1 MAHGKIDAAPAEL
14 EAKRIKYLG
23 WADDM
28 TPARLARTAATLETI
43 VDHEGQRITKRQ
55 FIIQMVRA
63 GWAPRKE
70 EGIPSWAKR
79 NGQYQEGR
87 SRTEY
92 QIHKDGKYYKI
103 TRTEYEFASYLAEQ
117 ESQP

>member
-1 MAHGKIDAAPAEL
+1 MAHDQINAAPDEL
-14 EAKRIKYLG
+14 GVKRAKYLG

-28 TPARLARTAATLETI
+28 TPAQLTRAVTALETI
-43 VDHEGQRITKRQ
+43 IDYEGQRMTKRQ

-70 EGIPSWAKR
+70 EGIPSWVKR

-92 QIHKDGKYYKI
+92 QIHRDGKYYKI

>member
-1 MAHGKIDAAPAEL
+1 MSNDKNNAIPAEL
-14 EAKRIKYLG
+14 EAKRAKYLG
-23 WADDM
+23 WADGM
-28 TPARLARTAATLETI
+28 TPAQLTRAVTALETI
-43 VDHEGQRITKRQ
+43 IDYEGQRMTKRQ
-55 FIIQMVRA
+55 FIIRMVRA
-63 GWAPRKE
+63 GWVPRKE
-70 EGIPSWAKR
+70 EGIPSWVKR

-103 TRTEYEFASYLAEQ
+103 TRTEYEFASYLAKR

>member
-1 MAHGKIDAAPAEL
+1 MAHDQINTAPDEL
-14 EAKRIKYLG
+14 EAKQAKYLG
-23 WADDM
+23 WADSM
-28 TPARLARTAATLETI
+28 TPAQLTRAVTALETI
-43 VDHEGQRITKRQ
+43 IDYEGQRMTKRL
-55 FIIQMVRA
+55 FIIRMVRA

-70 EGIPSWAKR
+70 EGILSWVKR

-103 TRTEYEFASYLAEQ
+103 TRTEYEFASYLAKR